1 MALQNITDTGGKY
14 ANGAIAQSETLA
26 GKFSTLVDG
35 IERIAVTIGNTI
47 SPVLKALLDD
57 ATSVTNN
64 IIRMMNQAAMANK
77 VGLSQKEQQ
86 RLFRQA
92 GKEAEEMQRRRQ
104 GLPATGF
111 AFGALNNQEFQRL
124 QNERFE
130 DLIRQEGFKRGTL
143 KGPVTSPTLTGV
155 TEVPALLSGGGGGGS
170 GTTPA
175 ERAADATKKQ
185 IANLKEQ
192 AVLATGLT
200 QQEKEMLQL
209 KIEIQKA
216 EDNRAL
222 VGDVLTNQH
231 IEALENA
238 FGQKQVEQSILQ
250 VQENQARQVKEAAD
264 AKKKAQEE
272 EAKRAKKLEQIYENV
287 GRTIQDG
294 MVDALKGA
302 MQGTM
307 DLQKVASSV
316 LDSLLNQVLQLITNY
331 ILFGSLTGGFTS
343 GMGLLGGVA
352 KLFGFKEDGG
362 TVMGGKSYIVGE
374 AGPELFTPG
383 RTGSIAPNDAI
394 GGSNVVVNVDAKGT
408 SVEGDAEQSKQL
420 GKAIGIAVQQELI
433 KQQRP
438 GGLLS

>member
-1 MALQNITDTGGKY
+1 
-14 ANGAIAQSETLA
+14 
-26 GKFSTLVDG
+26 
-35 IERIAVTIGNTI
+35 
-47 SPVLKALLDD
+47 
-57 ATSVTNN
+57 
-64 IIRMMNQAAMANK
+64 
-77 VGLSQKEQQ
+77 
-86 RLFRQA
+86 
-92 GKEAEEMQRRRQ
+92 
-104 GLPATGF
+104 
-111 AFGALNNQEFQRL
+111 
-124 QNERFE
+124 
-130 DLIRQEGFKRGTL
+130 
-143 KGPVTSPTLTGV
+143 
-155 TEVPALLSGGGGGGS
+155 
-170 GTTPA
+170 
-175 ERAADATKKQ
+175 
-185 IANLKEQ
+185 
-192 AVLATGLT
+192 
-200 QQEKEMLQL
+200 
-209 KIEIQKA
+209 
-216 EDNRAL
+216 
-222 VGDVLTNQH
+222 
-231 IEALENA
+231 
-238 FGQKQVEQSILQ
+238 
-250 VQENQARQVKEAAD
+250 
-264 AKKKAQEE
+264 
-272 EAKRAKKLEQIYENV
+272 
-287 GRTIQDG
+287 